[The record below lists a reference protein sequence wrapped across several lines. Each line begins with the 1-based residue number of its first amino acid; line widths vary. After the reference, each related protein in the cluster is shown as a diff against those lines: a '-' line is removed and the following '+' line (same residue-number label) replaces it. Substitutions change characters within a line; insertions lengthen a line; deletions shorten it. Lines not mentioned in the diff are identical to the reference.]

1 MNLYGE
7 ILRKNKKDNLV
18 EKNDKIVVGFS
29 GGPDSVF
36 LVEMLMK
43 FRENINFDMVLVH
56 INHLLRGENS
66 DGDEKFSIEYG
77 KKKGLQVFS
86 RKINITALG
95 KDMGLTL
102 EEAGRKARYDLF
114 KEVFEKIGA
123 NKIALAHN
131 KDDQLETFM
140 FRLTRGAGLEGL
152 EGIVAKRDVYIRPIS
167 EIYKKDIVEYLNK
180 NSIPYRI
187 DETNFENEFT
197 RNSIRLD
204 LIPFIEKRYNPK
216 FKDKLYS
223 LIEEIREVNKVLEIR
238 LEKYVV
244 NNKLSIEKLKKLDKY
259 LLSKVLIQ
267 YLYSYGIEVS
277 RKKIQL
283 IEDILDKG
291 GSKDISLNGEF
302 VLKKEYDFLAIE
314 KNTKKENQCIKE
326 VELEIPGQIIFG
338 EYVIEASFTDKIL
351 YDNQNFYTS
360 LKMGDKLKIRS
371 RKDGDRIIPI
381 GMTSEK
387 KVKDILI
394 NEKVPKE
401 KRDTIPLVL
410 YNEEIVWIAGIK
422 GNEKYKNS
430 DYKSC
435 VKLNIRRISS

>member
-1 MNLYGE
+1 MNLYKE
-7 ILRKNKKDNLV
+7 ILEKNRKNKLI
-18 EKNDKIVVGFS
+18 EENDKIVVGFS

-36 LVEMLMK
+36 LVEMLVK
-43 FRENINFDMVLVH
+43 LRENINFDMVLVH

-66 DGDEKFSIEYG
+66 DGDEIFSMDYG

-86 RKINITALG
+86 RKINITELG
-95 KDMGLTL
+95 KNMGLTL

-114 KEVFEKIGA
+114 KEIFEKTGA

-140 FRLTRGAGLEGL
+140 FRLIRGAGLEGL
-152 EGIVAKRDVYIRPIS
+152 EGIVAKRGIYIRPIS
-167 EIYKKDIVEYLNK
+167 EIYKKDIVEYLNE
-180 NSIPYRI
+180 NNISYRI
-187 DETNFENEFT
+187 DETNLENEFT

-223 LIEEIREVNKVLEIR
+223 LIEEIREVNRVLEM
-238 LEKYVV
+238 EFEQYMV
-244 NNKLSIEKLKKLDKY
+244 NNKLSIKKLKQLDKY

-283 IEDILDKG
+283 IEDILYKG
-291 GSKDISLNGEF
+291 GSKDISLNREF
-302 VLKKEYDFLAIE
+302 ILKKEYDFLVIE
-314 KNTKKENQCIKE
+314 KNTKKENHCIKE
-326 VELEIPGQIIFG
+326 VELEVPGQIIFG
-338 EYVIEASFTDKIL
+338 DYIIEAVLSNEIL
-351 YDNQNFYTS
+351 YDKQNFYTS
-360 LKMGDKLKIRS
+360 LKKGDKLKIRS
-371 RKDGDRIIPI
+371 RNDGDRMIPI

-410 YNEEIVWIAGIK
+410 HNEEIVWIAGIK

>member
-43 FRENINFDMVLVH
+43 LRENINFDMVLVH

-238 LEKYVV
+238 LEEYVV
-244 NNKLSIEKLKKLDKY
+244 NNKLSIEKLKKLNKY

>member
-1 MNLYGE
+1 MNLYKE
-7 ILRKNKKDNLV
+7 ILEKNRKNKLI
-18 EKNDKIVVGFS
+18 EENDKIVVGFS

-36 LVEMLMK
+36 LVEMLVK
-43 FRENINFDMVLVH
+43 LRENINFDMVLVH

-66 DGDEKFSIEYG
+66 DGDEIFSIDYG

-86 RKINITALG
+86 RKINITELG

-114 KEVFEKIGA
+114 KEIFEKTGA

-152 EGIVAKRDVYIRPIS
+152 EGIVAKRDIYIRPIS
-167 EIYKKDIVEYLNK
+167 EIYKKDIVEYLNE
-180 NSIPYRI
+180 NNISYRI
-187 DETNFENEFT
+187 DETNLENEFT

-223 LIEEIREVNKVLEIR
+223 LIEEIREVNRVLEMKF
-238 LEKYVV
+238 EQYMVD
-244 NNKLSIEKLKKLDKY
+244 NKLSIKKLKQLDKY

-283 IEDILDKG
+283 IEDILYKG
-291 GSKDISLNGEF
+291 GSKDISLNREF
-302 VLKKEYDFLAIE
+302 ILKKDYDFLVIE

-326 VELEIPGQIIFG
+326 VELEVPGQIIFG
-338 EYVIEASFTDKIL
+338 DYVIEAVLSNEIL
-351 YDNQNFYTS
+351 YDKQNFYTS
-360 LKMGDKLKIRS
+360 LKKGDKLKIRS
-371 RKDGDRIIPI
+371 RNDGDRMIPI

>member
-1 MNLYGE
+1 MNLYKE
-7 ILRKNKKDNLV
+7 ILEKNRKNKLI
-18 EKNDKIVVGFS
+18 EENDKIVVGFS

-36 LVEMLMK
+36 LVEMLVK
-43 FRENINFDMVLVH
+43 LRENINFDMVLVH

-66 DGDEKFSIEYG
+66 DGDEIFSLDYG

-86 RKINITALG
+86 RKINITELG

-114 KEVFEKIGA
+114 KEIFEKTGA

-140 FRLTRGAGLEGL
+140 FRLIRGAGLEGL
-152 EGIVAKRDVYIRPIS
+152 EGIVAKRDIYIRPIS
-167 EIYKKDIVEYLNK
+167 EIYKKDIVEYLNE
-180 NSIPYRI
+180 NNISYRI
-187 DETNFENEFT
+187 DETNLENEFT

-216 FKDKLYS
+216 FKDKLYF
-223 LIEEIREVNKVLEIR
+223 LIEEIREANRVLEMKF
-238 LEKYVV
+238 EQYMV
-244 NNKLSIEKLKKLDKY
+244 NNKLSIKKLKQLDKY

-283 IEDILDKG
+283 IEDILYKG
-291 GSKDISLNGEF
+291 GSKDISLNREF
-302 VLKKEYDFLAIE
+302 ILKKDYDFLGIE
-314 KNTKKENQCIKE
+314 KNTKKEDNYIKE
-326 VELEIPGQIIFG
+326 VELEVPGQITFG
-338 EYVIEASFTDKIL
+338 DYIIEAVLSNEIL
-351 YDNQNFYTS
+351 YDKQNFYTS
-360 LKMGDKLKIRS
+360 LKKGDKLKIRS
-371 RKDGDRIIPI
+371 RNDGDRMIPI
-381 GMTSEK
+381 GMISEK

-410 YNEEIVWIAGIK
+410 HNEEIVWIAGIK

>member
-43 FRENINFDMVLVH
+43 LRENINFDMVLVH

-95 KDMGLTL
+95 KDIGLTL

-238 LEKYVV
+238 LEEYVV

-326 VELEIPGQIIFG
+326 MELEIPGQIIFG

>member
-43 FRENINFDMVLVH
+43 LRENINFDMVLVH

-140 FRLTRGAGLEGL
+140 FRLIRGAGLEGL

>member
-1 MNLYGE
+1 MNLYKE
-7 ILRKNKKDNLV
+7 ILEKNRKNKLI
-18 EKNDKIVVGFS
+18 EENDKIVVGFS

-36 LVEMLMK
+36 LVEMLVK
-43 FRENINFDMVLVH
+43 LRENINFDMVLVH

-66 DGDEKFSIEYG
+66 DGDEIFSLDYG

-86 RKINITALG
+86 RKINITELG

-114 KEVFEKIGA
+114 KEIFEKTGA

-140 FRLTRGAGLEGL
+140 FRLIRGAGLEGL
-152 EGIVAKRDVYIRPIS
+152 EGIVAKRDIYIRPIS
-167 EIYKKDIVEYLNK
+167 EIYKKDIVEYLNE
-180 NSIPYRI
+180 NNISYRI
-187 DETNFENEFT
+187 DETNLENEFT

-216 FKDKLYS
+216 FKDKLYF
-223 LIEEIREVNKVLEIR
+223 LIEEIREANRVLEMKF
-238 LEKYVV
+238 EQYMV
-244 NNKLSIEKLKKLDKY
+244 NNKLSIKKLKQLDKY

-283 IEDILDKG
+283 IEDILYKG
-291 GSKDISLNGEF
+291 GSKDISLNREF
-302 VLKKEYDFLAIE
+302 ILKKDYDFLGIE
-314 KNTKKENQCIKE
+314 KNTKKEDNCIKE
-326 VELEIPGQIIFG
+326 VELEVPGQITFG
-338 EYVIEASFTDKIL
+338 DYIIEAVLSNEIL
-351 YDNQNFYTS
+351 YDKQNFYTS
-360 LKMGDKLKIRS
+360 LKKGDKLKIRS
-371 RKDGDRIIPI
+371 RNDGDRMIPI
-381 GMTSEK
+381 GMISEK

-410 YNEEIVWIAGIK
+410 HNEEIVWIAGIK

-430 DYKSC
+430 DYESC

>member
-43 FRENINFDMVLVH
+43 LRENINFDMVLVH
-56 INHLLRGENS
+56 INHLLRGKNS

-238 LEKYVV
+238 LEEYVV

>member
-1 MNLYGE
+1 MNLYKE
-7 ILRKNKKDNLV
+7 ILEKNRKNKLI
-18 EKNDKIVVGFS
+18 EENDKIVVGFS

-36 LVEMLMK
+36 LVEMLVK
-43 FRENINFDMVLVH
+43 LRENINFDMVLVH

-66 DGDEKFSIEYG
+66 DGDEIFSLDYG

-86 RKINITALG
+86 RKINITELG

-114 KEVFEKIGA
+114 KEIFEKTGA

-140 FRLTRGAGLEGL
+140 FRLIRGAGLEGL
-152 EGIVAKRDVYIRPIS
+152 EGIVAKRDIYIRPIS
-167 EIYKKDIVEYLNK
+167 EIYKKDIVEYLNE
-180 NSIPYRI
+180 NNISYRI
-187 DETNFENEFT
+187 DETNLENEFT

-216 FKDKLYS
+216 FKDKLYF
-223 LIEEIREVNKVLEIR
+223 LIEEIREANKVLEMKF
-238 LEKYVV
+238 EQYMV
-244 NNKLSIEKLKKLDKY
+244 NNKLSIKKLKQLDKY

-283 IEDILDKG
+283 IEDILYKG
-291 GSKDISLNGEF
+291 GSKDISLNREF
-302 VLKKEYDFLAIE
+302 ILKKDYDFLGIE
-314 KNTKKENQCIKE
+314 KNTKKEDNCIKE
-326 VELEIPGQIIFG
+326 VELEVPGQITFG
-338 EYVIEASFTDKIL
+338 DYIIEAVLSNEIL
-351 YDNQNFYTS
+351 YDKQNFYTS
-360 LKMGDKLKIRS
+360 LKKGDKLKIRS
-371 RKDGDRIIPI
+371 RNDGDRMIPI
-381 GMTSEK
+381 GMISEK

-410 YNEEIVWIAGIK
+410 HNEEIVWIAGIK

>member
-1 MNLYGE
+1 MNLYRE
-7 ILRKNKKDNLV
+7 ILEKNRKDKLI

-36 LVEMLMK
+36 LVEMLLKLRDSIK
-43 FRENINFDMVLVH
+43 FDIILVH
-56 INHLLRGENS
+56 INHLLRGKNS
-66 DGDEKFSIEYG
+66 DGDEEFSIEYG
-77 KKKGLQVFS
+77 NKKGLEVFS
-86 RKINITALG
+86 RKINITVLG

-114 KEVFEKIGA
+114 KEIFEKTGA

-152 EGIVAKRDVYIRPIS
+152 EGIISKRDIYIRPIS
-167 EIYKKDIVEYLNK
+167 EIYKKDIVEYLNQ
-180 NSIPYRI
+180 NNISYRT

-216 FKDKLYS
+216 FKDRLYS
-223 LIEEIREVNKVLEIR
+223 LIEEIREVNRVLEIKF
-238 LEKYVV
+238 EEYIVG
-244 NNKLSIEKLKKLDKY
+244 NKLSIEKLKKLDKY
-259 LLSKVLIQ
+259 LLSKVLMQ

-302 VLKKEYDFLAIE
+302 ILKKDYDFLGIE
-314 KNTKKENQCIKE
+314 KNTLEEKQCIE
-326 VELEIPGQIIFG
+326 EIELEIPGQIIFG
-338 EYVIEASFTDKIL
+338 KYIIEASLDEKIL
-351 YDNQNFYTS
+351 YDKHNFYTS
-360 LKMGDKLKIRS
+360 LKIGDKLKIRS
-371 RKDGDRIIPI
+371 RNDGDRMIPI

-401 KRDTIPLVL
+401 KRDSIPLVL
-410 YNEEIVWIAGIK
+410 YNEEIIWIAGVK
-422 GNEKYKNS
+422 GSEKYKNS

-435 VKLNIRRISS
+435 IKLNIRRISS

>member
-1 MNLYGE
+1 MNLYRE
-7 ILRKNKKDNLV
+7 ILEKNRKDNLIA
-18 EKNDKIVVGFS
+18 ENDKIIVGFS

-36 LVEMLMK
+36 LVEMLK
-43 FRENINFDMVLVH
+43 KLKKKINFDIVLVH

-66 DGDEKFSIEYG
+66 DGDENFSLEYG
-77 KKKGLQVFS
+77 KKNEMQVFS

-95 KDMGLTL
+95 KELGLTL

-114 KEVFEKIGA
+114 KEILKKTRA
-123 NKIALAHN
+123 NKVALAHN

-140 FRLTRGAGLEGL
+140 FRLTRGTSIEGL
-152 EGIVAKRDVYIRPIS
+152 EGIVAKREMYIRPIS
-167 EIYKKDIVEYLNK
+167 EIYKKDIIKYLND
-180 NSIPYRI
+180 NNISYRI

-223 LIEEIREVNKVLEIR
+223 LIEEIREVNKVLEIKF
-238 LEKYVV
+238 EEYMVD
-244 NNKLSIEKLKKLDKY
+244 NKLNIKKLKQLNKY

-277 RKKIQL
+277 RNKIQL
-283 IEDILDKG
+283 IEDILNKG
-291 GSKDISLNGEF
+291 GSKDISLNREF
-302 VLKKEYDFLAIE
+302 ILKKDYDFLAIE
-314 KNTKKENQCIKE
+314 KNIQKEKQCIKE
-326 VELEIPGQIIFG
+326 IGLEIPGHVIFG
-338 EYVIEASFTDKIL
+338 EYVIEASFTDRVL
-351 YDNQNFYTS
+351 YDSQNFYTN
-360 LKMGDKLKIRS
+360 LKIGDKLKIRV
-371 RKDGDRIIPI
+371 RQNGDRMIPI
-381 GMTSEK
+381 GMISEK

-394 NEKVPKE
+394 NEKIPKE
-401 KRDTIPLVL
+401 KRDTIPLVI
-410 YNEEIVWIAGIK
+410 YNGEIVWIAGIK

-430 DYKSC
+430 DYKNC

>member
-43 FRENINFDMVLVH
+43 LRENINFDMVLVH

-238 LEKYVV
+238 LEEYVV

-410 YNEEIVWIAGIK
+410 HNEEIVWIAGIK

>member
-43 FRENINFDMVLVH
+43 LRENINFDMVLVH

-238 LEKYVV
+238 LEEYVV

-314 KNTKKENQCIKE
+314 KNTNKENQCIKE

-410 YNEEIVWIAGIK
+410 HNEEIVWIAGIK